1 MLLDSIWPLV
11 LIAAGCACVVSAALA
26 YDAGHSRG
34 FTDAKNIYGGWLER
48 WI

>member
-1 MLLDSIWPLV
+1 MLLDSIWPIA

-34 FTDAKNIYGGWLER
+34 YEQARDIYTSWLR
-48 WI
+48 HI